1 MVARMKATNTATRV
15 FQYGLVPIG
24 PFPKEGIDELRR
36 ANNLRNKLVEIDREH
51 RDNFE
56 QARADADEEYS
67 VIKQAETELRETP
80 S

>member
-1 MVARMKATNTATRV
+1 MVARMKATNTV
-15 FQYGLVPIG
+15 QYGLVPIG
-24 PFPKEGIDELRR
+24 PFPKEGINELRR

-67 VIKQAETELRETP
+67 VIKQAET
-80 S
+80 